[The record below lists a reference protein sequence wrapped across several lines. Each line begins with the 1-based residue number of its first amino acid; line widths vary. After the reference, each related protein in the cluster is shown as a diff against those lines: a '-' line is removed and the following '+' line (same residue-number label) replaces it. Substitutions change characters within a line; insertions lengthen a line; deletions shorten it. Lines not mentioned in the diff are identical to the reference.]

1 MKESNALRRH
11 LLDSLVSYDRFFS
24 AMFTDPAKATEFI
37 PKPKEFMDNVFLA
50 GSISP
55 NTLAHPDIFSH
66 FTTDELIG
74 LGISR
79 NNKLYFS
86 FGISAEEGEYVS
98 SIANRSS
105 KTLSPRLTK
114 PSNRKEAELRI

>member
-1 MKESNALRRH
+1 
-11 LLDSLVSYDRFFS
+11 
-24 AMFTDPAKATEFI
+24 MFTDPAKATEFI

-74 LGISR
+74 LGTT
-79 NNKLYFS
+79 S
-86 FGISAEEGEYVS
+86 FTSASVYQPRRVNMS
-98 SIANRSS
+98 LPSQNRSS

-114 PSNRKEAELRI
+114 PSNRKAAELRI